1 MEFEFDSSKN
11 EGNIAKHGIALTVA
25 VDFEFATAKISRDT
39 RRDYGEDRS
48 VAYGFIADG
57 LYAFVFTMR
66 GEKMRLISL
75 RKANQ
80 EERDRHHGQT

>member
-1 MEFEFDSSKN
+1 
-11 EGNIAKHGIALTVA
+11 
-25 VDFEFATAKISRDT
+25 
-39 RRDYGEDRS
+39 
-48 VAYGFIADG
+48 